1 MSANPVLDPV
11 TLKEIFGISRRG
23 QTYVGRV
30 IYVGLIGLILYEFW
44 SYNIARQPFLS
55 PSAYAELGRDL
66 FRQFVPMQMVMV
78 GLASIGAAADRIIRE
93 ERAGTLGLLLL
104 TPLSAR
110 RIAFAKWKAA
120 MAQAGSLILC
130 GLPVVAVCVYLGS
143 VGPWDLLWCF
153 SVTLS
158 MAMLGAA
165 FALRASAIY
174 ATVPRALV
182 MAFLYLIGYTLLPL
196 ILIFVAG
203 VGAIFAAPFLNPVY
217 SVYWLVID
225 KTTTSDSIWTY
236 AWIPSTIVSFFTSWW
251 LVGRV
256 APLIERRVRLPKT
269 PTLPLV
275 DPEMPAA
282 VNPKPRKLSDRP
294 VVRLTRE
301 VWDRDPL
308 LWKEFLTRGGS
319 RWSAEVKSMF
329 LVYSLIFIALFW
341 LFTRGN
347 SLGCFAFLGS
357 LFSFLALVNGASLFA
372 PEKEGRKMEMLL
384 SSPVSSAGIVR
395 SKLLAGFASPEAVR
409 VLLLALATAVGFSWW
424 SEAGVFLYVGVLFL
438 FLIFVFMLSAAAS
451 LHADTLQGAAL
462 GTAGILCCLLLV
474 VPIVVSILTPPGR
487 PDESLP
493 IGLHLLSSLSPV
505 WVLEPLKDGRLE
517 FREAFG
523 RFLSFALI
531 YGASSTGLAGLMLWR
546 FDRIMGRT

>member
-1 MSANPVLDPV
+1 MKIQPVLDPV
-11 TLKEIFGISRRG
+11 TVKEIFGISRRG

-30 IYVGLIGLILYEFW
+30 IYVGLIGLILYKFW
-44 SYNIARQPFLS
+44 DYNISRTPFLS

-78 GLASIGAAADRIIRE
+78 ALASIGAAADRVIRE

-110 RIAFAKWKAA
+110 RIAFSKWKAA

-182 MAFLYLIGYTLLPL
+182 MAFLYLLGYTLLPL

-225 KTTTSDSIWTY
+225 KTVTSGSIWTY
-236 AWIPSTIVSFFTSWW
+236 AWIPSTVVSLIASWYI
-251 LVGRV
+251 VGRV
-256 APLIERRVRLPKT
+256 GPLVERRVKVPRT

-275 DPEMPAA
+275 DPEMPASPGPA
-282 VNPKPRKLSDRP
+282 TRKTAGKP

-301 VWDRDPL
+301 VWERDPL

-329 LVYSLIFIALFW
+329 LIYALIFISLFW

-347 SLGCFAFLGS
+347 SLGSFAFLGS
-357 LFSFLALVNGASLFA
+357 LFTFLALVNGASLFA

-384 SSPVSSAGIVR
+384 SSPVTSASIVR
-395 SKLLAGFASPEAVR
+395 SKLLAGLVSPESLR
-409 VLLLALATAVGFSWW
+409 ILLLALATAVGFSWW
-424 SEAGVFLYVGVLFL
+424 SQAGVFLYVGVLVL
-438 FLIFVFMLSAAAS
+438 FLVFVFMLAAAAS
-451 LHADTLQGAAL
+451 LYANTLQGAAL

-474 VPIVVSILTPPGR
+474 VPIFVSILTPASR
-487 PDESLP
+487 LDESLP
-493 IGLHLLSSLSPV
+493 LGLHLLSSLNPV
-505 WVLEPLKDGRLE
+505 WILEPLKENGLE
-517 FREAFG
+517 LREAFG
-523 RFLSFALI
+523 RFFSFAAI
-531 YGASSTGLAGLMLWR
+531 YGAAVAGLAGLMLWR
-546 FDRIMGRT
+546 FDRIMGRI

>member
-1 MSANPVLDPV
+1 
-11 TLKEIFGISRRG
+11 
-23 QTYVGRV
+23 
-30 IYVGLIGLILYEFW
+30 
-44 SYNIARQPFLS
+44 
-55 PSAYAELGRDL
+55 
-66 FRQFVPMQMVMV
+66 MQMVMV

-104 TPLSAR
+104 TPLTAR
-110 RIAFAKWKAA
+110 RIAFSKWKAA
-120 MAQAGSLILC
+120 MAQSGSLILC

-153 SVTLS
+153 SVTLA

-174 ATVPRALV
+174 ATVPRALI

-196 ILIFVAG
+196 VLIFVAG

-225 KTTTSDSIWTY
+225 KSVASDSIWTY
-236 AWIPSTIVSFFTSWW
+236 AWIPSTAVSLGASWYI
-251 LVGRV
+251 VGRV
-256 APLIERRVRLPKT
+256 GPLIERRVKVPRT

-282 VNPKPRKLSDRP
+282 PGTKTRKLGDRP
-294 VVRLTRE
+294 IVRLTRE
-301 VWDRDPL
+301 VWERDPL

-319 RWSAEVKSMF
+319 RWSSEVKSMF
-329 LVYSLIFIALFW
+329 LIYSLIFIALIW
-341 LFTRGN
+341 LFNRGY
-347 SLGCFAFLGS
+347 SLPWFAFLGS
-357 LFSFLALVNGASLFA
+357 LFTFLALVNGAALFA

-384 SSPVSSAGIVR
+384 SSPVSSAAIVR
-395 SKLLAGFASPEAVR
+395 SKLMAGIASPESIR
-409 VLLLALATAVGFSWW
+409 ILLLALATAVGFSWW

-438 FLIFVFMLSAAAS
+438 FLIFVFMLAAAAS
-451 LHADTLQGAAL
+451 LHANSLQGAAL

-474 VPIVVSILTPPGR
+474 VPIIVSVLTPPDRGE
-487 PDESLP
+487 PLSL
-493 IGLHLLSSLSPV
+493 GLHLLSSLSPV
-505 WVLEPLKDGRLE
+505 WVLEPLRDGHLE
-517 FREAFG
+517 LREACA
-523 RFLSFALI
+523 RFLSFAVI
-531 YGASSTGLAGLMLWR
+531 YGGVSTGLAGLMLWR